1 MKGTSDAVIYHGD
14 AIKAL
19 GDGKI
24 GGYLV
29 RFSTEKDPD
38 LHGEFFTKS
47 TYFGP
52 RDGDGADMLF
62 HHGIPVK
69 SGLEQ
74 LADHIFKPI
83 KTRKDEIGIFAEAAL
98 DMANAYEA
106 AVYQLAQAGK
116 LGWSSGTA
124 KYLVK
129 TTDAG
134 EITRWPIIEGSLT
147 PTPAEP
153 RNRARAIKSL
163 DELLSDAAITH
174 DEIDE
179 IKSVREL
186 EQRLCDRG
194 IPKVS
199 KEKASHLIS
208 RLKAALSLG
217 DPDELAEAKAQIK
230 KLEGELLEVRTANLR
245 LRLNLPHN

>member
-1 MKGTSDAVIYHGD
+1 MKDRMNEAVVYHGD
-14 AIKAL
+14 EIKAL
-19 GDGKI
+19 GDGRV

-29 RFSTEKDPD
+29 RFTTENDPD

-69 SGLEQ
+69 AGLEH

-83 KTRKDEIGIFAEAAL
+83 KTRRDEIGIWAEAVL
-98 DMANAYEA
+98 DAANKYEA
-106 AVYQLAQAGK
+106 AVLELAMAGK

-129 TTDAG
+129 ATEAG

-153 RNRARAIKSL
+153 RNKARAIKSL
-163 DELLSDAAITH
+163 DELVEEPASEIRAAIEAAK
-174 DEIDE
+174 DE
-179 IKSVREL
+179 RTF
-186 EQRLCDRG
+186 
-194 IPKVS
+194 
-199 KEKASHLIS
+199 EKALRDAGFS
-208 RLKAALSLG
+208 RKTAELTLSRAKAIFQG
-217 DPDELAEAKAQIK
+217 DPDELAEAKA
-230 KLEGELLEVRTANLR
+230 ELANLMAEAVR
-245 LRLNLPHN
+245 LKAENYLLRFPLPTLKD

>member
-1 MKGTSDAVIYHGD
+1 MRASGEAVIYHGD
-14 AIKAL
+14 SIKAM
-19 GDGKI
+19 GDGRV

-62 HHGIPVK
+62 HHGIPLK
-69 SGLEQ
+69 SGLEH

-83 KTRKDEIGIFAEAAL
+83 KTTRDDIGIFAEAVL
-98 DMANAYEA
+98 DVRDKYEA
-106 AVYQLAQAGK
+106 AVYELALSGK

-153 RNRARAIKSL
+153 RNSARAIKSL
-163 DELLSDAAITH
+163 DELIEEPAYQIRASLEAAKDERTLEEALRDAGLSRKTAELTVSRAKAIF
-174 DEIDE
+174 
-179 IKSVREL
+179 R
-186 EQRLCDRG
+186 
-194 IPKVS
+194 
-199 KEKASHLIS
+199 
-208 RLKAALSLG
+208 G
-217 DPDELAEAKAQIK
+217 DPEELAEAKAQIHR
-230 KLEGELLEVRTANLR
+230 LIREAAEMRAANLR
-245 LRLNLPHN
+245 LRFQL